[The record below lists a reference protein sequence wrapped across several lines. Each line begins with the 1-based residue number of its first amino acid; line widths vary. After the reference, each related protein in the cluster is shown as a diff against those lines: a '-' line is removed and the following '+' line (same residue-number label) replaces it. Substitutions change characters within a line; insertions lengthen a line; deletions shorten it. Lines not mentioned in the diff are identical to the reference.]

1 MANFMKVLLFGCDP
15 IMSIA
20 AAEQLN
26 TLGHD
31 VLYVTNK
38 RRLNGVAGSLMC
50 LAYDDIH
57 SDKTFEAAKRFAPDY
72 ILSIIFEDK
81 IPDRIIETA
90 KYHALNFHPALLPDI
105 RTGDAWYWSI
115 FIATTH
121 SAICVHKLTS
131 SWDSGDIAYEHTFP
145 MDQRETLG
153 SYLDKVQQQMPRAI
167 QVIHEMMLNQSFTF
181 TPQGDGTYYP
191 KPRWGDIYI
200 DWQYSAT
207 HIEKMVRA
215 GNPNMPALTFF
226 VNKEVQINEVKL
238 TAQTVESSPGT
249 ITVMDGKL
257 YVATS
262 DYMLEVTVLTIMS
275 VGIYSGGT
283 AIELFGI
290 ESGQRFTNIN
300 DIALYNQMANSSLQP
315 SR

>member
-1 MANFMKVLLFGCDP
+1 MANFMKILLFGCDP
-15 IMSIA
+15 VMSIA
-20 AAEQLN
+20 AAEQFIA
-26 TLGHD
+26 LGHD
-31 VLYVTNK
+31 VLYATNK

-50 LAYDDIH
+50 LAYDEIN
-57 SDKTFEAAKRFAPDY
+57 SDKTFEAAKKFAPDY
-72 ILSIIFEDK
+72 ILSIIFDDK

-90 KYHALNFHPALLPDI
+90 KHHALNFHPALLPDI

-131 SWDSGDIAYEHTFP
+131 SWDSGDMAYEHTFP
-145 MDQRETLG
+145 MHKKETLG
-153 SYLDKVQQQMPRAI
+153 SYLDKVKQQMPRAI
-167 QVIHEMMLNQSFTF
+167 QVIHEMMINQSFTF
-181 TPQGDGTYYP
+181 TPQVDDTYYP

-200 DWQYSAT
+200 DWQYGAT

-215 GNPNMPALTFF
+215 GNPNMPAMTFF

-238 TAQTVESSPGT
+238 TEQMATTSPGT
-249 ITVMDGKL
+249 ITVMDNKL
-257 YVATS
+257 FVATS
-262 DYMLEVTVLTIMS
+262 DYMLEVTVLSIMS
-275 VGIYSGGT
+275 VGVYSGET

-290 ESGQRFTNIN
+290 ASDQRFTNIN

>member
-1 MANFMKVLLFGCDP
+1 MKVLLFGCDP
-15 IMSIA
+15 VMSIA
-20 AAEQLN
+20 AAEQLI

-38 RRLNGVAGSLMC
+38 RRLNGVSGSITC
-50 LAYDDIH
+50 LAYDNIN

-90 KYHALNFHPALLPDI
+90 QYHALNFHPALLPDI

-145 MDQRETLG
+145 MHAKETLG
-153 SYLDKVQQQMPRAI
+153 SYLDKVQRQMPGAI
-167 QVIHEMMLNQSFTF
+167 QVIHEMMINQTFTF
-181 TPQGDGTYYP
+181 TPQGEGTYYP

-238 TAQTVESSPGT
+238 TEITVETNPGT
-249 ITVMDGKL
+249 ITVRDNKL
-257 YVATS
+257 LVATS
-262 DYMLEVTVLTIMS
+262 DCMLEVTVLSIMS
-275 VGIYSGGT
+275 VGIYSGET

-300 DIALYNQMANSSLQP
+300 DIALYNQMVNSSLQP
-315 SR
+315 SK